1 MKTRKMTIT
10 ILILILA
17 VLILWTVWGNTA
29 IEINEYSVCSERLP
43 DRFSGFRI
51 AQVSDLHNAEFGEE
65 NEKLI
70 HMLRQSAPDI
80 IVMTGD
86 LVDSRRTEMKIA
98 LQFAEDAVKIAPC
111 YYVPGNHE
119 ARLSEYD
126 TMKKGL
132 MQAGVTV
139 LDNDSVRLERSGE
152 FITLAGVSDP
162 AFQNG
167 DDTEIMRDTLDNFT
181 DSESYTVLLS
191 HRPELFSVYV
201 EYRIDLVFCGHAHGG
216 QFRLPAVGGLIAP
229 HQGLFPEYD
238 AGLFTKESTSMLVSR
253 GIGNSLFP
261 FRFNNRPEIVVAE
274 LKNSEDTR

>member
-1 MKTRKMTIT
+1 MVKIKRMKIPVF
-10 ILILILA
+10 IFILA
-17 VLILWTVWGNTA
+17 ALIFWTAWGNTA
-29 IEINEYSVCSERLP
+29 VEVNEYTVCSKRLP
-43 DRFSGFRI
+43 DSFSGFRI
-51 AQVSDLHNAEFGEE
+51 AQVSDLHNAEFGDG

-70 HMLRQSAPDI
+70 LMLRQSAPDI
-80 IVMTGD
+80 IVITGD

-126 TMKKGL
+126 TLKKGL
-132 MQAGVTV
+132 EQAGVKV
-139 LDNDSVRLERSGE
+139 LENEAVRLERSGE
-152 FITLAGVSDP
+152 FITLAGVCDP

-181 DSESYTVLLS
+181 DGESYTVLLS

-201 EYRIDLVFCGHAHGG
+201 EYRIDLAFCGHAHGG

-238 AGLFTKESTSMLVSR
+238 AGLFTKESTSMLISR

-274 LKNSEDTR
+274 LIHEY